1 MLQLA
6 AEIKVLEYL
15 QKTKTLKMTVFLG
28 QSFAIGLKYRQN
40 LFYNKNDAFKRNA
53 SLFCLFMFFRANVFL
68 TQTKSLDNISFT
80 FKFNLM

>member
-53 SLFCLFMFFRANVFL
+53 SLFC
-68 TQTKSLDNISFT
+68 
-80 FKFNLM
+80 